1 MIGAAGE
8 LDCFSAHI
16 RLRELGKSEDK
27 AECRSTDSRA
37 MGLAAPWYRRG
48 RTFVESSIPC
58 SHGGRALVVKG
69 AEEPSNIAFST
80 TKGIGE
86 VEYPSSLTY
95 LAGELCTSSIVEF
108 ISVLLTTGSEAVE
121 TELIQLGAIKRVI
134 ELFFL
139 RPTTLQ
145 EPARDSDDE
154 DFRDRDFDVAALASN
169 LSQAFRCGIYTNDDI
184 EEDVYFDD
192 ESAEVVISS
201 LRLGDDQD
209 SPLFTNS
216 NWFAFENDREVDD
229 DRLTNSLASSSPNS
243 DETSDDEPDEE
254 VVVGENNNLNDTATS
269 LQVMDAGTASESKA
283 MFLGN
288 GPANEPKEGVSNS
301 SIREGEQSPGG
312 GWVEWR
318 ETSEPKVPGT
328 DPTSDILNSDGG
340 SDKETVPLDEVALE
354 ADECGLPLGV
364 AAIDRRGGD
373 AGGSSDVLAEV
384 PSDTAKGGGDFS
396 GSPEVINESN
406 LEPPESEAAAENPQS
421 EKDVDT
427 DTGR

>member
-1 MIGAAGE
+1 
-8 LDCFSAHI
+8 
-16 RLRELGKSEDK
+16 
-27 AECRSTDSRA
+27 
-37 MGLAAPWYRRG
+37 
-48 RTFVESSIPC
+48 
-58 SHGGRALVVKG
+58 
-69 AEEPSNIAFST
+69 
-80 TKGIGE
+80 
-86 VEYPSSLTY
+86 
-95 LAGELCTSSIVEF
+95 
-108 ISVLLTTGSEAVE
+108 
-121 TELIQLGAIKRVI
+121 
-134 ELFFL
+134 
-139 RPTTLQ
+139 
-145 EPARDSDDE
+145 
-154 DFRDRDFDVAALASN
+154 
-169 LSQAFRCGIYTNDDI
+169 
-184 EEDVYFDD
+184 
-192 ESAEVVISS
+192 
-201 LRLGDDQD
+201 
-209 SPLFTNS
+209 
-216 NWFAFENDREVDD
+216 
-229 DRLTNSLASSSPNS
+229 
-243 DETSDDEPDEE
+243 
-254 VVVGENNNLNDTATS
+254 
-269 LQVMDAGTASESKA
+269 MDAGTASESKA